1 MNGRNCS
8 QFSRAWYPIVQ
19 VPNIRQYRPFFWW
32 VHPNQQPIS
41 KIGAV
46 FPSMTGCSCYA
57 IAAISNPTVIAGNV
71 FQFPAGWTYYY
82 TSRTTSSDA
91 RSLINSRK
99 MTDNCSVES
108 IRCWRNTV
116 SKLRARKR
124 IALVGNTL
132 PAYLKRAI
140 REPFLP
146 RFHVW
151 IDAPV
156 QCTGS
161 HWNSVKRSE
170 ICGNNGRFLPLF
182 RQVGNKDLKMES
194 FAIC

>member
-46 FPSMTGCSCYA
+46 SPSMTGCSCCETV
-57 IAAISNPTVIAGNV
+57 AISNLIVTAGNA
-71 FQFPAGWTYYY
+71 FQFPTGGTCCFIC
-82 TSRTTSSDA
+82 RTTSSDA
-91 RSLINSRK
+91 RSLTNSRK
-99 MTDNCSVES
+99 MTGNCSAES

-156 QCTGS
+156 Q
-161 HWNSVKRSE
+161 WYRE
-170 ICGNNGRFLPLF
+170 PLKQ
-182 RQVGNKDLKMES
+182 RKTIRNLWK
-194 FAIC
+194 